1 MVHMSIIECGIRTK
15 GIFTVAKGRLH
26 PSGAYYEYQLLDT
39 GGSSYKNGA
48 WIREKQLRL
57 ESRS

>member
-1 MVHMSIIECGIRTK
+1 MIEGGIRTK

-26 PSGAYYEYQLLDT
+26 PLGAYYEYQLLDAS
-39 GGSSYKNGA
+39 GSYKNGT

-57 ESRS
+57 ESRSCS

>member
-1 MVHMSIIECGIRTK
+1 MSITEGGIRTK
-15 GIFTVAKGRLH
+15 GIFTVARGRLH
-26 PSGAYYEYQLLDT
+26 PSGAYYEYQLVDAVGT
-39 GGSSYKNGA
+39 SYKNGA